1 MKRAL
6 ALQTYLLALRRRAK
20 SIRMIKASAMKTEL
34 SKLRQQLENKRD
46 SRGRVPATTK
56 RDALLII
63 ERARQSGMSYRS
75 ISKQIGVNNHTL
87 RYWRETTKAKSV
99 IEAVRIAEPNSKPK
113 SEVVLVGPR
122 GLRIEGLNLSE
133 LAELLVRLA

>member
-1 MKRAL
+1 
-6 ALQTYLLALRRRAK
+6 
-20 SIRMIKASAMKTEL
+20 MIDSASMKTEL

-46 SRGRVPATTK
+46 SRGRVPPAIK
-56 RDALLII
+56 REALLII
-63 ERARQSGMSYRS
+63 ERARQNGMSYRA

-87 RYWRETTKAKSV
+87 RYWRETSKTKSV
-99 IEAVRIAEPNSKPK
+99 IKAVRIAEPNAKPK

-122 GLRIEGLNLSE
+122 GLRIEGLNLSD

>member
-1 MKRAL
+1 
-6 ALQTYLLALRRRAK
+6 
-20 SIRMIKASAMKTEL
+20 MKTEL

-46 SRGRVPATTK
+46 SRGRVPAAIK
-56 RDALLII
+56 RDALLSI
-63 ERARQSGMSYRS
+63 ERARQNGMSYRA

-87 RYWRETTKAKSV
+87 RYWRETSKTKSV
-99 IEAVRIAEPNSKPK
+99 IKAVRIAEPNAKPK

>member
-1 MKRAL
+1 
-6 ALQTYLLALRRRAK
+6 
-20 SIRMIKASAMKTEL
+20 MKTEL

-46 SRGRVPATTK
+46 SRGRVPAAIK
-56 RDALLII
+56 RAALLII
-63 ERARQSGMSYRS
+63 ERARQNGMSYRA

-87 RYWRETTKAKSV
+87 RYWRETSKTKSV
-99 IEAVRIAEPNSKPK
+99 IKAVRIAEPNAKPK